1 MFRKSTAADCRAIY
15 DLICDMESTAL
26 TYDKFTAIYMEQQKS
41 ASYYCLIYEADGK
54 VCGALNLRFEEQ
66 LHHAARIAEI
76 MEFAIAPGCRSRGIG
91 KAMLAKAIEIA
102 KTHGCVQLEVACNQ
116 LRHDTHRFYQREGM
130 HNFHFKFSLPLNGK
144 SSAENKLGR

>member
-1 MFRKSTAADCRAIY
+1 MFRKSTAADCRAVY

-26 TYDKFTAIYMEQQKS
+26 PYDKFAAIYLTQQKS

-66 LHHAARIAEI
+66 LHHTARIAEI
-76 MEFAIAPGCRSRGIG
+76 MEFAVATGCRSRGIG
-91 KAMLAKAIEIA
+91 KAMLAEAIEIA
-102 KTHGCVQLEVACNQ
+102 KAHGCVQLEVACNR

-130 HNFHFKFSLPLNGK
+130 HNFHFKFSMPLDGDNNT
-144 SSAENKLGR
+144 ENRLGR